1 MRRSATLLMV
11 VLLFCIGGNA
21 RADEIVF
28 KNGERLIGTIVRMES
43 GKVVFASQ
51 LVGEVEVD
59 LEQVESLSAESLMS
73 LHIDDG
79 TIIKSSG
86 ITANENGFIV
96 KGAGVPEGQTL
107 MLSAIK
113 AINPRVV
120 PDVTWKGNITA
131 GYTITNGSSYNEQ
144 ANVSLNVVRR
154 SKKTRLRLDGIYL
167 TGRDEDDDTGDK
179 VTTEENFTIK
189 AKYDYFFTQK
199 LFGYLSGSFKK
210 DHIADLDYR
219 TITGTGLGYQWIEA
233 DWMKFSTDAGV
244 ALLKEKYTSKVPD
257 PDDDDGDDI
266 VRLID
271 EVTRSDDISLQF
283 GYNFD
288 WLPHQKTNFLSNL
301 TYTPAVDDFSDYFLT
316 FDAELRLAVTSS
328 FYSSFKFILD
338 YDSEPGE
345 SSGTTDTKY
354 IFGLGWNFF

>member
-1 MRRSATLLMV
+1 MRKPAKFLMV
-11 VLLFCIGGNA
+11 ALLFCIVGNA

-28 KNGERLIGTIVRMES
+28 KNGERLIGTVVRMET

-51 LVGEVEVD
+51 LAGEVEVD
-59 LEQVESLSAESLMS
+59 LEQVESLSTESLMS

-79 TIIKSSG
+79 TILKSSG
-86 ITANENGFIV
+86 ITADENGFII
-96 KGAGVPEGQTL
+96 KGAGVFEGQALT
-107 MLSAIK
+107 LSAIK

-120 PDVTWKGNITA
+120 PEVTWKGNITA
-131 GYTITNGSSYNEQ
+131 GYTITNGNTYNEQ
-144 ANVSLNVVRR
+144 GNFSLNVVRR
-154 SKKTRLRLDGIYL
+154 SKKTRLRHDSIYVV
-167 TGRDEDDDTGDK
+167 GRDEDDDTGDK
-179 VTTEENFTIK
+179 VTSEENFTIK
-189 AKYDYFFTQK
+189 TKYDYFFTQK

-219 TITGTGLGYQWIEA
+219 IIPGTGLGYQWIEA

-244 ALLKEKYTSKVPD
+244 ALLKEKYTSKVPGD
-257 PDDDDGDDI
+257 EDDDGDGISD
-266 VRLID
+266 LID
-271 EVTRSDDISLQF
+271 EVTRSNDMSLQF

-288 WLPHQKTNFLSNL
+288 WLPHPKANFLSNL

-316 FDAELRLAVTSS
+316 FDAELRLAITGS

-338 YDSEPGE
+338 YDSEPGG
-345 SSGTTDTKY
+345 SSDTTDTKY